1 MMKNE
6 VLLKKLT
13 DLLSTHA
20 YTMKNLTAIGLNDGA
35 VLSEDLY
42 LKIGNNLFGISLT
55 NTNIDKINQDTIDLY
70 DEKESIA
77 IQVTV
82 RTDKVK
88 IQSTI
93 DNFIKK
99 NHYLKYNKLY
109 FLIIDNG
116 RKEDYYKGTFNTENK
131 FDFNIE
137 NNVFLIRD
145 IIAKA
150 RGLDIN
156 SLDTLVSNVSEYID
170 FPSTK
175 KSERTE
181 LWNRIST
188 LSNHVNYALEP
199 DPTGLRVYDP
209 VQELENSLKAISE
222 LLLFL
227 RMNRIHLDTDIINSV
242 NEIIANASD
251 TIDFTRIYTKRRN
264 PGSDISL
271 QDWINATNKKD
282 IFNKTVSKIEG
293 LLRQNT

>member
-55 NTNIDKINQDTIDLY
+55 NTNINKINQDTIDLY
-70 DEKESIA
+70 DEKKSIA

-109 FLIIDNG
+109 FLIINNG

-131 FDFNIE
+131 FDFNIK
-137 NNVFLIRD
+137 NNVFFIRD

-156 SLDTLVSNVSEYID
+156 SLDALVSNVSEYID

-175 KSERTE
+175 KSEIVE
-181 LWNRIST
+181 LWNRINT

-209 VQELENSLKAISE
+209 DQELENSLKAISE
-222 LLLFL
+222 LLLFV
-227 RMNRIHLDTDIINSV
+227 RINRIHLDTDIINSV
-242 NEIIANASD
+242 NEIIGHASD
-251 TIDFTRIYTKRRN
+251 TIDFTRIYTKRRK
-264 PGSDISL
+264 PDSDISL
-271 QDWINATNKKD
+271 QDWINATNKKE
-282 IFNKTVSKIEG
+282 IFNKAVSKIVE

>member
-131 FDFNIE
+131 FDFNIK
-137 NNVFLIRD
+137 NNIFLIRD

-209 VQELENSLKAISE
+209 DQELENSLKAISE

-227 RMNRIHLDTDIINSV
+227 RINRIHLDTDIINSV

-264 PGSDISL
+264 LGSDISL